1 MQLTLLG
8 VLWYWLNKMTFYV
21 KILLYRI
28 MARGMMRSSKQGG
41 IMNEVKGRIKALSTA
56 IVVIL
61 AFIVVVSSLSVL
73 YGIKGLTAETLAF
86 SELHNQGVWL
96 MRQALITIL
105 LAYLAFVFL
114 RIRREET
121 PFFKQL
127 PREIKIASVLIF
139 AAFVLPQWVGYA
151 IKSFVTGTYSF
162 VVLDET
168 GILALGLAFTVYCFG
183 QIFQYGLL
191 VQNENNEIV

>member
-1 MQLTLLG
+1 
-8 VLWYWLNKMTFYV
+8 
-21 KILLYRI
+21 
-28 MARGMMRSSKQGG
+28 
-41 IMNEVKGRIKALSTA
+41 MNEVKGRIKALSTA

-61 AFIVVVSSLSVL
+61 TFVVLVSSLSVL
-73 YGIKGLTAETLAF
+73 YGIGGLATEALTF
-86 SELHNQGVWL
+86 NELLNRGVWL
-96 MRQALITIL
+96 LRQALITIL
-105 LAYLAFVFL
+105 LAYMAFVFF

-127 PREIKIASVLIF
+127 PREIKTASVLLF

-151 IKSFVTGTYSF
+151 IRSFATGTVSFVI
-162 VVLDET
+162 LDEN

>member
-1 MQLTLLG
+1 
-8 VLWYWLNKMTFYV
+8 
-21 KILLYRI
+21 
-28 MARGMMRSSKQGG
+28 
-41 IMNEVKGRIKALSTA
+41 MNEIKGRIKALSTA

-61 AFIVVVSSLSVL
+61 TFVVLASSLSVL
-73 YGIKGLTAETLAF
+73 YGMGGLTAGTLTF
-86 SELHNQGVWL
+86 SELLNQGVWL
-96 MRQALITIL
+96 LRQALITIL
-105 LAYLAFVFL
+105 LAYMAFIFF

-121 PFFKQL
+121 PFFEQL

-151 IKSFVTGTYSF
+151 IKSFATGTYSF